1 MKIFSFCT
9 SPIEFDI
16 KSNCDTPEEALEEAL
31 KLDTEN
37 EVKFLDFLRDYIDDQ
52 LTLDGVECMFVNQD
66 GE

>member
-9 SPIEFDI
+9 APIEFDI
-16 KSNCDTPEEALEEAL
+16 ESNCDTPEEALEEAL
-31 KLDTEN
+31 MLDTEN

>member
-1 MKIFSFCT
+1 MKTYSFCT
-9 SPIEFDI
+9 CPIEFDI
-16 KSNCDTPEEALEEAL
+16 ESNCETPEEALEEAL

-37 EVKFLDFLRDYIDDQ
+37 EVKFLDFLRDYIDNQ

>member
-1 MKIFSFCT
+1 MKTYSFCT
-9 SPIEFDI
+9 CPIEFDI
-16 KSNCDTPEEALEEAL
+16 ESNCETPEEAL